1 MSVNRFCCLMLALV
15 GWVPNLA
22 RGQDQ
27 AVLIGQSAGL
37 TGGQARY
44 SQHVKAGIEAAL
56 NAFNSRGGLRGRP
69 LKLITL
75 DDAGRKEKVA
85 ANTREL
91 VEQHRVVAL
100 VGYTSGAGV
109 EDTLPYLNA
118 ADVPMI
124 GPVTGNMGIRARFQ
138 RQLFHTRAGYADEM
152 RRLVDYQV
160 TTGLRRFAIAYL
172 DDVGPANPQ
181 AMLSALS
188 KHQLTPVASVGLN
201 RNAENF
207 DREIELLLAAR
218 PDAVLFIS
226 NAKPI
231 THIVRGMRQRG
242 YGGQFASSSFS
253 GIGVIQDLQQFAP
266 GLILS
271 QVLPAPGAFDLKLTH
286 EYGADLRTL
295 SSEHTPNYT
304 SLEGYLAARVLIQG
318 LKGVRGPLTASNL
331 ITALESLG
339 RFKVGGYELNFTTT
353 SHDGSR
359 YVNTGVVS
367 RDQVLRF

>member
-1 MSVNRFCCLMLALV
+1 MTVKRRCCLLLALS
-15 GWVPNLA
+15 GCVPNA
-22 RGQDQ
+22 VIAQDQ
-27 AVLIGQSAGL
+27 AILIGQSAGL

-56 NAFNSRGGLRGRP
+56 KAVNAKGGVRGRP
-69 LKLITL
+69 LRLITL

-91 VEQHRVVAL
+91 VEQHRVTAL

-109 EDTLPYLNA
+109 EDILPYLNTV
-118 ADVPMI
+118 DVPLI

-152 RRLVDYQV
+152 RKLVDYQV

-172 DDVGPANPQ
+172 DDAGPANPQ
-181 AMLSALS
+181 AMLAALN

-201 RNAENF
+201 RNAETF
-207 DREIELLLAAR
+207 DREIEVLLAAR

-231 THIVRGMRQRG
+231 AHIVRGMRQRG

-253 GIGVIQDLQQFAP
+253 GIGVIQDLQQHAP

-286 EYGADLRTL
+286 EYRADLQAL
-295 SSEHTPNYT
+295 SSELTPNYT
-304 SLEGYLAARVLIQG
+304 SLEGYLGARVLIEG
-318 LKGVRGPLTASNL
+318 LKRVKGTPSAAGL
-331 ITALESLG
+331 ITALESFG
-339 RFKVGGYELNFTTT
+339 QFKVGGFELNFTTT